1 MSEAPSIHHSSL
13 QEVYEE
19 CFCRGEKSDDRQLP
33 SSWPRFQRLSVDV
46 SLSNL
51 AIIHVVIDIDAPPSN
66 ESTLYDLIANI
77 TLESV
82 AGTTRDKENTM
93 WKVHLRAGG
102 AGVDSEKWFMIQDLI
117 VEETRKEMI
126 FLGET
131 VLQVCCHF
139 ITESVGS
146 ILNISR

>member
-1 MSEAPSIHHSSL
+1 MKNAF
-13 QEVYEE
+13 VEE
-19 CFCRGEKSDDRQLP
+19 KNPTIVNFPLRGLDFKDCKLETSASQSPFELCFS
-33 SSWPRFQRLSVDV
+33 
-46 SLSNL
+46 
-51 AIIHVVIDIDAPPSN
+51 DIDAPPSN

-93 WKVHLRAGG
+93 WKIHVRAGG
-102 AGVDSEKWFMIQDLI
+102 AGVENEKWLMIQDLI

-131 VLQVCCHF
+131 VLQVRF
-139 ITESVGS
+139 NPRFWKVDVY
-146 ILNISR
+146 